1 VTISTARLGGSCAAL
16 VGIFLFA
23 CCSTALAEKLTPK
36 SVPVHIRLA
45 EEMAA
50 NEDWEEAARRWLDVL
65 YYFGPSDQE
74 ARAEFEL
81 GRLALHRGRSD
92 LAVVQWEKTV
102 ARHPDSVWAERA
114 GKALKVLGKEPPPP
128 EESVEPCV
136 TEDTPADERQFLL
149 ADGCLS
155 QGLYT
160 FAIRD
165 FLKVTNI
172 DPDSPR
178 AAEARFRV
186 GTCQAMLGRPD
197 LAIEQW
203 QRVISEHS
211 DSPYART
218 AHNGISAWRAILNS
232 GGIEGEDSADD
243 FDSAWRAF
251 RSPGSGVDGG
261 LSYAEDL
268 YENANIEYAL
278 QEYAKVLCDIYTP
291 KGSENPR
298 KEYARYRMGVCAYRL
313 GSPDAAARQWRRL
326 SEEHP
331 EGEWADRANR
341 ALAVVGASD
350 PFSSDASRLAPALP
364 EDLPSPLIQRYH
376 LSAQI
381 VDCELPLVASK
392 EYLKIIY
399 VLTAGRSNPF
409 QAEASYRLGECHH
422 LRGRPD
428 LALAAWEETAETY
441 PESEWAEKASAAI
454 EQTRQRESVLSQSHP
469 TSQD

>member
-1 VTISTARLGGSCAAL
+1 MTISTARLGGSCAAL

-136 TEDTPADERQFLL
+136 TEDTPADEKQFLL

-203 QRVISEHS
+203 GRVVAEYS

-243 FDSAWRAF
+243 FDGAWRAF

-268 YENANIEYAL
+268 YENAITEYAL

-291 KGSENPR
+291 NGGDNPH
-298 KEYARYRMGVCAYRL
+298 KDYARYRMGVCAYRL
-313 GSPDAAARQWRRL
+313 GRTNAAARQWRL
-326 SEEHP
+326 LLTDSP
-331 EGEWADRANR
+331 ESPWAQDAGR
-341 ALAVVGASD
+341 ALAAVGVTDA
-350 PFSSDASRLAPALP
+350 FSSDAGLAAAVVP
-364 EDLPSPLIQRYH
+364 DILPSPLVRRYH
-376 LSAQI
+376 LAALLM
-381 VDCELPLVASK
+381 DCELPLVASK
-392 EYLKIIY
+392 EYLKILH
-399 VLTAGRSNPF
+399 VLTAGRPNPF
-409 QAEASYRLGECHH
+409 QAEALYRLGECQQG
-422 LRGRPD
+422 RGRAD

-441 PESEWAEKASAAI
+441 PESEWAEKAGAAI
-454 EQTRQRESVLSQSHP
+454 ENTHRRESVLSQSHP

>member
-1 VTISTARLGGSCAAL
+1 VMTSSAKSALVPAAL
-16 VGIFLFA
+16 AGLFLLS
-23 CCSTALAEKLTPK
+23 CCHSATAGKLTPK
-36 SVPVHIRLA
+36 SIPVQVRLA

-50 NEDWEEAARRWLDVL
+50 NEDWDEAARRWLDIL

-102 ARHPDSVWAERA
+102 ARHPESVWTERA
-114 GKALKVLGKEPPPP
+114 GKALKLLGKELPPPA
-128 EESVEPCV
+128 ESAEPCI
-136 TEDTPADERQFLL
+136 TEDTPAQERQFLV
-149 ADGCLS
+149 AEGCLA
-155 QGLYT
+155 QGLYG

-165 FLKVTNI
+165 FLKIPNLF
-172 DPDSPR
+172 PDSPR

-203 QRVISEHS
+203 QRVISEHP

-218 AHNGISAWRAILNS
+218 ARHGIAAWRAVLET
-232 GGIEGEDSADD
+232 GGLQDD
-243 FDSAWRAF
+243 GSVANLGRTWRPLRA
-251 RSPGSGVDGG
+251 RGSDVDRG

-291 KGSENPR
+291 KGGENPR
-298 KEYARYRMGVCAYRL
+298 KQYARYRMGVCAYRL

-326 SEEHP
+326 IEQHP
-331 EGEWADRANR
+331 EGEWADRANG
-341 ALAVVGASD
+341 ALAAVGASD

-376 LSAQI
+376 LAAQL
-381 VDCELPLVASK
+381 VDCELPLLAIK
-392 EYLKIIY
+392 EYLKVLH
-399 VLTAGRSNPF
+399 VLTAGQANPF
-409 QAEASYRLGECHH
+409 QAEASYRLGECQH

-428 LALAAWEETAETY
+428 LAGAAWQQTTETH
-441 PESEWAEKASAAI
+441 PESEWAEKARAAI
-454 EQTRQRESVLSQSHP
+454 EQTNRREAVLAQSHP

>member
-1 VTISTARLGGSCAAL
+1 VMTSCTKPAL
-16 VGIFLFA
+16 VSAAFTGLFLFS
-23 CCSTALAEKLTPK
+23 CCHTAFAGKLTPK
-36 SVPVHIRLA
+36 SIPIQIRLA

-114 GKALKVLGKEPPPP
+114 ANALKLLGKEPPPP
-128 EESVEPCV
+128 VETAEPCI
-136 TEDTPADERQFLL
+136 TEDTPADERQFLV
-149 ADGCLS
+149 AEGCLS

-218 AHNGISAWRAILNS
+218 AHNGISAWRAVLEI
-232 GGIEGEDSADD
+232 GGLQGDGSVVDPGGP
-243 FDSAWRAF
+243 WRPF
-251 RSPGSGVDGG
+251 RSRGSAVDRG

-268 YENANIEYAL
+268 YENANTEYAL

-291 KGSENPR
+291 NGGENPY
-298 KEYARYRMGVCAYRL
+298 KDYARYRMGVCAYRL
-313 GSPDAAARQWRRL
+313 GSPDAAARQWRRIL
-326 SEEHP
+326 ADCPDSP
-331 EGEWADRANR
+331 WAQQANR
-341 ALAVVGASD
+341 ALATVGLTDA
-350 PFSSDASRLAPALP
+350 FSSDAGRPAPAVPDL
-364 EDLPSPLIQRYH
+364 LPSPLVQRYH
-376 LSAQI
+376 LAAQLL
-381 VDCELPLVASK
+381 DCELPLVASK
-392 EYLKIIY
+392 EYLKIIH
-399 VLTAGRSNPF
+399 VLTASQSNPF

-428 LALAAWEETAETY
+428 LALAVWQETTEIY
-441 PESEWAEKASAAI
+441 PESEWAEKARAAI
-454 EQTRQRESVLSQSHP
+454 EQTRRRESVLSQSHP